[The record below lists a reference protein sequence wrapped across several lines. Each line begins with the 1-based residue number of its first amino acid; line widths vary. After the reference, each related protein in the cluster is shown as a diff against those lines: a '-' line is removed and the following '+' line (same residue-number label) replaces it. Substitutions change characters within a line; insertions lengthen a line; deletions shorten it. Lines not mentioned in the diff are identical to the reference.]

1 MATIGIA
8 LGVAALIIV
17 MSVMNGF
24 QKEVRDR
31 MLNVLSHL
39 ELVVGDPDTESL
51 GKAQSILSARPEV
64 TGSAPFVLGQAMSIR
79 GDEMRGVLVRGVDP
93 TREPEVT
100 PILSRLEAGE
110 LSALGKRRFGVV
122 IGRELAISRGI
133 GVGQAL
139 TLVTAD
145 SASGPTGLL
154 PRMKAFEVVGIFS
167 SGHYEYDSSLVFISQ
182 QDAAAFFRAQAVY
195 GVRARLQDMYAAP
208 LLASE
213 ISAQLPMGML
223 VRDWTRENRN
233 WFAAV
238 QLEKRMMFI
247 ILTLIIAVA
256 AFNLVSM
263 LVMTVMDKRSDI
275 AILRTLGAQRNSI
288 LAIFVLQGATLGV
301 IGVLMGLILGV
312 AGALNIGEIVATV
325 EAWFGFQVLPQGIY
339 LINQLP
345 SDLRISD
352 VTQVG
357 LVSLGLSLLSTVY
370 PSWKAASLDPAEA
383 LRHD

>member
-100 PILSRLEAGE
+100 PILSRLDAGE

>member
-1 MATIGIA
+1 
-8 LGVAALIIV
+8 
-17 MSVMNGF
+17 
-24 QKEVRDR
+24 

-39 ELVVGDPDTESL
+39 ELVVGDPDFESMD
-51 GKAQSILSARPEV
+51 KAQSILAARPEV

-93 TREPEVT
+93 IREPEVT
-100 PILSRLEAGE
+100 PILSRLDAGE
-110 LSALGKRRFGVV
+110 LSALGQRRFGVV
-122 IGRELAISRGI
+122 VGRELAISRGI
-133 GVGQAL
+133 GLGQAL

-167 SGHYEYDSSLVFISQ
+167 SGHYEYDSALVFISQ

-208 LLASE
+208 TLASE
-213 ISAQLPMGML
+213 ISVQLPPGML

-275 AILRTLGAQRNSI
+275 AILRTLGAQRSSI

-312 AGALNIGEIVATV
+312 AGALNIGEIVATF

-357 LVSLGLSLLSTVY
+357 MVSLGLSLLSTVY

>member
-39 ELVVGDPDTESL
+39 ELVVGDPDDESMRR
-51 GKAQSILSARPEV
+51 AQAILTARPEV
-64 TGSAPFVLGQAMSIR
+64 TGWAPFVLGQAMSIR
-79 GDEMRGVLVRGVDP
+79 GDEMRGVLVRGIDP

-100 PILSRLEAGE
+100 PVLSRLDAGE
-110 LSALGKRRFGVV
+110 LSALGERRFGVV

-208 LLASE
+208 MLASE

>member
-110 LSALGKRRFGVV
+110 LSALGERRFGVV